1 MSKERKFTRSE
12 KAQAEGIIHKSALTD
27 HHMRTNHVINW
38 EGAKVLDHENYVRS
52 RQVREAIWIRRN
64 SKSVINRDQ
73 GAYQLSQVYNQL
85 ITAPSGGGGVDQR
98 A

>member
-1 MSKERKFTRSE
+1 MY
-12 KAQAEGIIHKSALTD
+12 KSALTD
-27 HHMRTNHVINW
+27 HHMRTNHVIDW

-52 RQVREAIWIRRN
+52 RQVREAIWIRR
-64 SKSVINRDQ
+64 SSPAVLNRDQ

-85 ITAPSGGGGVDQR
+85 IAVPPGGDGVDQR